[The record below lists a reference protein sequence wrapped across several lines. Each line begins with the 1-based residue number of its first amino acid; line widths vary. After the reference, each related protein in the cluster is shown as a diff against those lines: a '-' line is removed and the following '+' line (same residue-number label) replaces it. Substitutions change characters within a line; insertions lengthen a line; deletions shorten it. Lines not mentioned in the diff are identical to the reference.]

1 MIFVLTIDARTRR
14 IGRWRSRRK
23 GSVGVLEYWS
33 RRVLCQTVHR
43 AGKNV
48 VGDFGPLVIR
58 ECGMPLAKVTGLVF
72 V

>member
-1 MIFVLTIDARTRR
+1 MALPSE
-14 IGRWRSRRK
+14 GEYW
-23 GSVGVLEYWS
+23 SVGVLEYWS

-48 VGDFGPLVIR
+48 VGDFSPLVIR